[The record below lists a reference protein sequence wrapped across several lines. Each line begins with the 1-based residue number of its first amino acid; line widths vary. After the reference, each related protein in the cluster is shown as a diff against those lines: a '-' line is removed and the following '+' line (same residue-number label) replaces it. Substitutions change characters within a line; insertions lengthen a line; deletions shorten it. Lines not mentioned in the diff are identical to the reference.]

1 MGIFFIDQF
10 IEYLQFQRKF
20 SPHTLLAYRKDLSEF
35 KEFASGQFEI
45 ENIEHIKNEVI
56 RSWVSSLIGKG
67 LEAVTVR
74 RKISSLRS
82 FFRYLQKENI
92 IEISPIRNMPKLK
105 LAKKLPSVISIDA
118 MNEIYDG
125 VSPNPTYTQALDH
138 IIICILYG
146 TGIRR
151 AELIGL
157 LETNVDLEERQL
169 KVLGKRNKER
179 IVPIT
184 IELAE
189 QIHNFIEIKKQ
200 MCIIYEP
207 MLVSKKGNKLYPGYV
222 YNVVRKTLTL
232 HKVNGKRSP
241 HSLRHT
247 YATRLLQNGAELLS
261 VKELL
266 GHSSLASTQVY
277 THVNIEDLKKVYKK
291 SHPKQ

>member
-20 SPHTLLAYRKDLSEF
+20 SPNTLIAYKKDLNEF
-35 KEFASGQFEI
+35 VDFSRHQFEI
-45 ENIEHIKNEVI
+45 EKPEEIKNDMI
-56 RSWVSSLIGKG
+56 RSWVSSLIGLG
-67 LEAVTVR
+67 LEAVTVK

-82 FFRYLQKENI
+82 FFRYLQKEKI
-92 IEISPIRNMPKLK
+92 LELSPIRNMPKLK
-105 LAKKLPSVISIDA
+105 LAKKLPTIIGLDDMNSICDA
-118 MNEIYDG
+118 L
-125 VSPNPTYTQALDH
+125 PQNPSYTEALDY

-151 AELIGL
+151 AELISL
-157 LETNVDLEERQL
+157 TETNVDLAQRQI

-184 IELAE
+184 LELAE
-189 QIHNFIEIKKQ
+189 QIHNFIEIKIKEG
-200 MCIIYEP
+200 IISESL
-207 MLVSKKGNKLYPGYV
+207 LVTKKEDKLYPGYI
-222 YNVVRKTLTL
+222 YNVVKKTLTL
-232 HKVNGKRSP
+232 QKVNGKRSP
-241 HSLRHT
+241 HTLRHT

-291 SHPKQ
+291 SHPKR